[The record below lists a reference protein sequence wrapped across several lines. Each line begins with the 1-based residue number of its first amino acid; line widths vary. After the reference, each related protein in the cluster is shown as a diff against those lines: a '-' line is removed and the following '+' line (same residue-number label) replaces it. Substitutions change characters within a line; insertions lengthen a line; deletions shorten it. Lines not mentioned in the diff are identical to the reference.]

1 MLAFNMV
8 VPPLVRTALM
18 ARPANRGDVLEH
30 IRCPVLVTHGDKDRI
45 LLVAL
50 GKFTAG
56 TVPGAK
62 LSLYEGIGHAPFWE
76 DAPRF
81 NRELVE
87 FVRLA
92 NK

>member
-8 VPPLVRTALM
+8 VPPRVRTGLM
-18 ARPANRGDVLEH
+18 SRPANRGDVLKH
-30 IRCPVLVTHGDKDRI
+30 IRCPVLVTHGVDDRI
-45 LLVAL
+45 LLVTL
-50 GKFTAG
+50 GKYTASE
-56 TVPGAK
+56 VPDAK
-62 LSLYEGIGHAPFWE
+62 LSLYEGVGHAPFWE

-81 NRELVE
+81 NRELME

>member
-1 MLAFNMV
+1 MV
-8 VPPLVRTALM
+8 VQPRVRVGLM

-30 IRCPVLVTHGDKDRI
+30 IRCPVLVTHGVEDRI

-50 GKFTAG
+50 GKFTASE
-56 TVPGAK
+56 VPGAK